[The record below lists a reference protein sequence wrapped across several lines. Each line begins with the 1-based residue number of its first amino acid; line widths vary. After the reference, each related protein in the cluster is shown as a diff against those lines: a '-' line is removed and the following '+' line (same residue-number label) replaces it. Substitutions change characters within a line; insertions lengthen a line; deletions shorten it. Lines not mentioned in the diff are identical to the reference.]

1 MKKIILVA
9 LIGCSLQAS
18 ERLSTLSILPASED
32 LSTLSIRNHG
42 QDLSHIHLE
51 LQRTPDNSLAQHKRA
66 MAFKQQNQ
74 EILPY
79 AIGAW
84 IDHIQKITQESPY
97 TFVED
102 MQWGLVRLSHQM
114 SKPSTK
120 KTTGKK
126 SELERPLLAGYTTLE

>member
-18 ERLSTLSILPASED
+18 EH

-42 QDLSHIHLE
+42 EDLAHIHLE

-84 IDHIQKITQESPY
+84 IDYIQKTKQKPPY
-97 TFVED
+97 TSVERI
-102 MQWGLVRLSHQM
+102 QWEPVKLSQEM

-126 SELERPLLAGYTTLE
+126 SELERPLLADYTTLE